1 MMAEKRRQDLSLQ
14 EKEDLAEAVAVREH
28 PCLYDKTKKEYKD
41 KIVTKNV
48 WKQVADQL
56 IFIENGKLKKLRHLR
71 LGDLVIENVIL
82 FLCYRVKS
90 SFKNLKKN
98 YTKKRSNLK
107 NSKRSGTSREAVE
120 KAESE
125 LLQWS
130 FLT

>member
-1 MMAEKRRQDLSLQ
+1 MAEKRRQDLSLQ
-14 EKEDLAEAVAVREH
+14 EKEDLVEAVAVREH
-28 PCLYDKTKKEYKD
+28 PCLYDKTKKEYQD

>member
-28 PCLYDKTKKEYKD
+28 PCLYDKTKKEYQD